1 MPYREKPSSVRVTRR
16 HFCDISNYGKTAKTR
31 FPYQEETMK
40 TLLRGVV
47 FWVVFFVAGT
57 LPVWSQGQD
66 IEGYTFIQGA
76 SGGLVCLG
84 TWTPSRDVAMPGTC
98 DGPLVDVAQ
107 LTALSSRQSA
117 DRLDHLVSAFASI
130 DQRLAA
136 GNAQLERLIEVTVN
150 NQASLDQQV
159 RQAGEALGDAISRR
173 FDEMPEEML
182 ANDLFKE
189 SLEKLKEDIL
199 KEVDRRYLPR
209 PAPAK
214 KK

>member
-1 MPYREKPSSVRVTRR
+1 MPDFDVPSSIGMTSS
-16 HFCDISNYGKTAKTR
+16 HFRAINNYEKMITTASLS
-31 FPYQEETMK
+31 QEETMR
-40 TLLRGVV
+40 TLLRGAVL
-47 FWVVFFVAGT
+47 WVAFFVAGT
-57 LPVWSQGQD
+57 PPAWSQGQD
-66 IEGYTFIQGA
+66 IEGYTFIQGT

-117 DRLDHLVSAFASI
+117 DRLDQLVSSFASI
-130 DQRLAA
+130 DQKLAA

-150 NQASLDQQV
+150 NQISVEQQV
-159 RQAGEALGDAISRR
+159 KQAGEALSDAIARR
-173 FDEMPEEML
+173 FDEFPEEMV

-189 SLEKLKEDIL
+189 ALARLKENIL
-199 KEVDRRYLPR
+199 REVDRRYLPR

>member
-1 MPYREKPSSVRVTRR
+1 MTSD
-16 HFCDISNYGKTAKTR
+16 HFCAIKNYEKRVRTLLP
-31 FPYQEETMK
+31 FSQEETMK
-40 TLLRGVV
+40 MLLRGAVLC
-47 FWVVFFVAGT
+47 FAFFVAGT
-57 LPVWSQGQD
+57 PAWSQGQD
-66 IEGYTFIQGA
+66 IEGYTFVQGT

-84 TWTPSRDVAMPGTC
+84 TWTPSRDVAMPGSC

-117 DRLDHLVSAFASI
+117 DRLDQLLSAMSSI

-136 GNAQLERLIEVTVN
+136 SSDQLERLIEVTVN
-150 NQASLDQQV
+150 NQASVDLQV

-173 FDEMPEEML
+173 FDELSEEMV
-182 ANDLFKE
+182 ANDAFKVA
-189 SLEKLKEDIL
+189 LAKLKEDIL

-209 PAPAK
+209 PAPAPSK

>member
-1 MPYREKPSSVRVTRR
+1 
-16 HFCDISNYGKTAKTR
+16 
-31 FPYQEETMK
+31 MK

-47 FWVVFFVAGT
+47 LWFAFFISGT
-57 LPVWSQGQD
+57 PPAWSQGQD
-66 IEGYTFIQGA
+66 IEGYTFVQGT

-84 TWTPSRDVAMPGTC
+84 TWTPSRDVAMPGSC

-117 DRLDHLVSAFASI
+117 DRLDQLLSAMSSI

-136 GNAQLERLIEVTVN
+136 SSDQLERLIEVTVN
-150 NQASLDQQV
+150 NQASVDLQV

-173 FDEMPEEML
+173 FDELSEEMV
-182 ANDLFKE
+182 ANDAFKVA
-189 SLEKLKEDIL
+189 LAKLKEDIL

-209 PAPAK
+209 PASAPSK